1 MYKLIKI
8 GYSLQYIMQYIIIY
22 IDVIVVQNKLN
33 TKLSYIYI
41 NNAYAY

>member
-33 TKLSYIYI
+33 TKLSYIY
-41 NNAYAY
+41 